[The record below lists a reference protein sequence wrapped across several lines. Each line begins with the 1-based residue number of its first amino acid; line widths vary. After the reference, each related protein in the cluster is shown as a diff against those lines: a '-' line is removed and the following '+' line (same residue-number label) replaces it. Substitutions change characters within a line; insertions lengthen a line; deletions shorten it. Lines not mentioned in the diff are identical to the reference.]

1 VTDACSDLR
10 ASAKALKSLESPM
23 AGTQDATEDVG
34 EVGAAAS
41 GGGEVAAAGVV
52 VDWEEDPRDRDTR
65 LSRALSPRAAGQRLR
80 NSYPPSVFS
89 GEVFLRRRLRE
100 YREMGD

>member
-1 VTDACSDLR
+1 
-10 ASAKALKSLESPM
+10 M
-23 AGTQDATEDVG
+23 AGTQDATEDV
-34 EVGAAAS
+34 
-41 GGGEVAAAGVV
+41 GEVAAAGVV

>member
-1 VTDACSDLR
+1 
-10 ASAKALKSLESPM
+10 M

-34 EVGAAAS
+34 EVGAAAV
-41 GGGEVAAAGVV
+41 GGEVVAAGVV
-52 VDWEEDPRDRDTR
+52 VGWEEDRRDRDTR
-65 LSRALSPRAAGQRLR
+65 LSRALGPRAAGPRLR

-100 YREMGD
+100 